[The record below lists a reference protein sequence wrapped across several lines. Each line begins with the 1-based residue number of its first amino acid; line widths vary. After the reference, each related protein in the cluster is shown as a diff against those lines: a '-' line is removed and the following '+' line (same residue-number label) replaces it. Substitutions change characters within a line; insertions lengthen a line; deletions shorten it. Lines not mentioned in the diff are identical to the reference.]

1 MYKTIPFIHS
11 DSLIDKGYIFL
22 KLDYKLKSW
31 MSEINKNIYRFEKN
45 CNSIELISNG
55 IFD

>member
-22 KLDYKLKSW
+22 KLDYKLKS
-31 MSEINKNIYRFEKN
+31 
-45 CNSIELISNG
+45 
-55 IFD
+55 

>member
-31 MSEINKNIYRFEKN
+31 ISEINKNIYRFEKN